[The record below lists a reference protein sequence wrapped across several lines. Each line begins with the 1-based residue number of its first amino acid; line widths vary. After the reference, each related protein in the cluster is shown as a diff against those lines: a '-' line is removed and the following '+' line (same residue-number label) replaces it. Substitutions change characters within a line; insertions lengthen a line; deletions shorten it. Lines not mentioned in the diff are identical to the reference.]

1 MSLQCNFSL
10 SLLGLTLTD
19 VIKQS
24 SPPAAS
30 AATGLRRHTRQLIFR
45 RLVKRCDDVN
55 QVYVLFKIQLTAAN
69 GIQVTE
75 ADSRE
80 FDFLEHHLE

>member
-19 VIKQS
+19 VITQS

-30 AATGLRRHTRQLIFR
+30 AATGLRHARQLIFR
-45 RLVKRCDDVN
+45 RLVKRRDDVN
-55 QVYVLFKIQLTAAN
+55 QVYVLFKIQLTATN
-69 GIQVTE
+69 RIQVTE
-75 ADSRE
+75 ANSRE